1 MVSLYTETASFKW
14 PGHKNELCFFRD
26 TLLYMLTDMLM
37 FDHSEQ
43 SMNSHRH
50 LFFFLF
56 LFFPFCVFL
65 FYFIFSCLFV
75 GKVSRKKKFLV
86 FWILSKLLFLNA
98 KNVDLGDI
106 QNDTLLK
113 IQTIDQKGGNTPLT
127 DTIC

>member
-1 MVSLYTETASFKW
+1 MVSLHTETARFKS

-50 LFFFLF
+50 LFFFLFLFFLF

-106 QNDTLLK
+106 QNDSLSKIFLK
-113 IQTIDQKGGNTPLT
+113 
-127 DTIC
+127 